1 MSNVI
6 TAQELFD
13 KMVSENPNVEVTEVM
28 IEFAKLHVNKALRAA
43 HTQAADIMDGRCWQ
57 NVYDRS
63 FILKSYSETMV
74 K

>member
-1 MSNVI
+1 MLNVI
-6 TAQELFD
+6 TARELFD

-63 FILKSYSETMV
+63 FILKSYSETRV